1 MAAGTEKETPT
12 LEMRLAAIEDKL
24 ARLTVTE
31 EEMAA
36 YTKVAA
42 LSGARGGAGMQP
54 ASLQS
59 PGIFS
64 DCWIQIRHCWIWNP
78 PPHIWNITPINDCIP
93 YPNSP
98 ASGPMGF
105 SRLGR

>member
-1 MAAGTEKETPT
+1 MAGEHESKEAPT

-31 EEMAA
+31 EEMAT

-42 LSGARGGAGMQP
+42 LSGVRGGAGAQTTP
-54 ASLQS
+54 AFSCVVSNCWVHINNCILWNCIIS
-59 PGIFS
+59 P
-64 DCWIQIRHCWIWNP
+64 P
-78 PPHIWNITPINDCIP
+78 VVNDCIQFQA
-93 YPNSP
+93 SA